1 MKNFATTLIASLC
14 LMGTAQAQDTSQNYV
29 MKRTMLNTE
38 ASSYIENIQYYD
50 GLGRPFQ
57 SVERAVKL
65 NTQTGSILATLQ
77 EYDALGRESNTWLPI
92 AITGSYLAPGTF
104 KSNASSNYGGDTRPY
119 SQRVYESSPLD
130 RLTES
135 YRPGNAWSN
144 KPAKVEYAV
153 NTTASPYNC
162 IRYSVSS
169 ADAPVNNGNYAKGTL
184 RVTKTTDED
193 GKVQYTFTDK
203 QGQILLE
210 RRTDGLEV
218 LDTYYVYDDYGCLRF
233 VLQPE
238 YQTTANLDL
247 FAFQYKYDDH
257 NNCIWKKL
265 PGVQY
270 VTYEYDSA
278 DRLIFSQDGNQ
289 RASGKWTFYVYDSL
303 SRLTQQGENT
313 GKAVADSKVYLQNY
327 YDNYTS
333 LRSAVG
339 SNSNYPNDTS
349 GNSRGFLTGT
359 MTKVLGTDTKLYT
372 AFYYDIEG
380 HVTKKVQQNLLGGHD
395 ITTTTYSFSGKPL
408 TVTHAHTATNKTART
423 EVYTYTYDEKD
434 RVSMVK
440 HKLGSTEVT
449 LASYTYDTFG
459 RIATKKLH
467 GSSTNQLIYS
477 YNIQNW
483 LTGISSTKFT
493 QTLGYGSNYN
503 GNISSMN
510 WNANGASHSYTFTY
524 DGVNRM
530 LNATHGTG
538 AYTEKVTSYD
548 KNGNIKALQ
557 RYGNGLIDNLTYTYS
572 GNQLTKVED
581 ATGNV
586 GGFSN
591 GASTANEYVYD
602 NNGNL
607 TKDSNKGITNIAYN
621 SLSLPSTVTFSDG
634 STITYSY
641 AANGTKL
648 RTVHTI
654 SGTTTTKDYCANVV
668 YENGVQKLLLTEEGY
683 VDLSASTPTYYYYLK
698 DHQGNNRVVINS
710 SGTVQETNHYYPF
723 GGVFASTG
731 NVQPYKYNGKELDTK
746 CGLNWYDYGARHY
759 DATLGRW
766 FAVDPLAEKYY
777 GWSPY
782 NYCKSSP
789 LNRIDIGG
797 TTDYK
802 VTDLGQIIRIGKI
815 NDALDRLF
823 YGHKYIT
830 VSDKKLLRGLSKN
843 MGGDYNRRRHYQETF
858 NLKDAASVFKF
869 AADNTKVE
877 WKLDVYKDSNHQ
889 LKAVVATNMHPTE
902 VSLTDNYN
910 DEHANVSSMDKIIDI
925 HSHPDDEGT
934 RGGSKSDLK
943 TAKLKSR
950 NAVYHKKSQTLYEY
964 DRENSAKKSIEI
976 NNADELLNY
985 LK

>member
-57 SVERAVKL
+57 SVERAVKP

-77 EYDALGRESNTWLPI
+77 EYDASGRESNTWLPI

-135 YRPGNAWSN
+135 YRPGNEWSN

-153 NTTASPYNC
+153 NTTDSPYNC

-184 RVTKTTDED
+184 RVTKAADED
-193 GKVQYTFTDK
+193 RKAVYTFTDK

-210 RRTDGLEV
+210 RRTDSLEV

-408 TVTHAHTATNKTART
+408 TVTHEHKDDNDNILLE

-467 GSSTNQLIYS
+467 GSSTNQLTYS

-483 LTGISSTKFT
+483 LTGISSAKFT
-493 QTLGYGSNYN
+493 QNLTYNNAGSGYYN
-503 GNISSMN
+503 GNISRMD
-510 WNANGASHSYTFTY
+510 WKAGDVPHYYTFTY

-530 LNATHGTG
+530 LDATHGAG
-538 AYTEKVTSYD
+538 LYTEKVTSYD
-548 KNGNIKALQ
+548 KNGNIKGLQ

-572 GNQLTKVED
+572 GNQLTRVDD
-581 ATGNV
+581 ATGNSA
-586 GGFSN
+586 GFSN
-591 GASTANEYVYD
+591 GASTANEYTYD

-607 TKDSNKGITNIAYN
+607 TKDSNKNISSITYN
-621 SLSLPSTVTFSDG
+621 CLNLPSKVTFSDG

-641 AANGTKL
+641 AADGTKL

-654 SGTTTTKDYCANVV
+654 SGTVTQKDYCANVV
-668 YENGVQKLLLTEEGY
+668 YENGIQKILLTEEGY
-683 VDLSASTPTYYYYLK
+683 VNLSDGKYYYYLK
-698 DHQGNNRVVINS
+698 DHQGNNRVVVKED
-710 SGTVQETNHYYPF
+710 GEVKETNHYYPF

-746 CGLNWYDYGARHY
+746 KGLNWYDYGARHY
-759 DATLGRW
+759 DAALGRW
-766 FAVDPLAEKYY
+766 FAVDPLAEKMY
-777 GWSPY
+777 GWGPY
-782 NYCKSSP
+782 TYCFNNPVLLVDPKGKEGIRYTDENGNKIVESNIVVLQKAPKSIP
-789 LNRIDIGG
+789 ANATAKQIARI
-797 TTDYK
+797 
-802 VTDLGQIIRIGKI
+802 Q
-815 NDALDRLF
+815 
-823 YGHKYIT
+823 
-830 VSDKKLLRGLSKN
+830 KK
-843 MGGDYNRRRHYQETF
+843 EP
-858 NLKDAASVFKF
+858 
-869 AADNTKVE
+869 
-877 WKLDVYKDSNHQ
+877 KDSKQ
-889 LKAVVATNMHPTE
+889 E
-902 VSLTDNYN
+902 C
-910 DEHANVSSMDKIIDI
+910 
-925 HSHPDDEGT
+925 
-934 RGGSKSDLK
+934 R
-943 TAKLKSR
+943 
-950 NAVYHKKSQTLYEY
+950 
-964 DRENSAKKSIEI
+964 
-976 NNADELLNY
+976 
-985 LK
+985 